1 MQKTFSY
8 RVKDELARLE
18 PGNMCCLHSELL
30 GFLRAGA
37 VMEVGQSGVQVTATI
52 ESPSVARRAFLLL
65 KHTSSLSVNISR
77 EPRRIHNHSLYSVRL
92 TTQPGL
98 KEFLV
103 ELGYLRSDVR
113 EDMAVVPRID
123 CCRRAYLRGF
133 FLGSGSLSNPE
144 RSYHLEL
151 VTGSRRHA
159 THLIRLLRAFDV
171 CARRVERKDRQ
182 VVYLKEGDEI
192 AAFLTLIGA
201 VKSRLELENIRV
213 VKGMRNQ
220 VNRLVNCETA
230 NLNKTVQAAY
240 RQLTAIRFLV
250 GRVGLE
256 SLPGPLREVAR
267 LRLEQ
272 PEATL
277 KELGAQLNPP
287 LGKSGVN
294 HRLRRLEEMAAGLKV
309 QQKKVFK

>member
-1 MQKTFSY
+1 MHKTFSFK
-8 RVKDELARLE
+8 VKDELARLE
-18 PGNMCCLHSELL
+18 PGNLCCLQAELL
-30 GFLRAGA
+30 AFLRAGA
-37 VMEVGQSGVQVTATI
+37 VLEVGQPGMEVIATT
-52 ESPSVARRAFLLL
+52 ESPSVARRVFLLL
-65 KHTSSLSVNISR
+65 KNTSSLKVKITR
-77 EPRRIHNHSLYSVRL
+77 EPRRIHNHNLYAVRVPM
-92 TTQPGL
+92 QPRL
-98 KEFLV
+98 KEFLCQ
-103 ELGYLRSDVR
+103 LGFLRSDAR
-113 EDMAVVPRID
+113 SERTIIPRKD

-159 THLIRLLRAFDV
+159 THLIRLLRSFDIV
-171 CARRVERKDRQ
+171 ARRVERKGRQ

-201 VKSRLELENIRV
+201 VNCRLEFENIRV
-213 VKGMRNQ
+213 IKDMRNQ

-230 NLNKTVQAAY
+230 NLSKTVQAAC
-240 RQLTAIRFLV
+240 RQLNAIRFLV
-250 GRVGLE
+250 DKIGLE
-256 SLPGPLREVAR
+256 ALPDPLQQVAR

-294 HRLRRLEEMAAGLKV
+294 HRLRRLEEIATRLK
-309 QQKKVFK
+309 K